1 MKILNS
7 QMFVVIFAA
16 ALVIGAAAYYAQDR
30 QAKASANEQGG
41 APQAMP
47 VSVNVVKSAPVQIW
61 NDYSARLEAVDFAEI
76 RPQVSG
82 TISQVRFED
91 GQAVEKGDILYVIDP
106 RPYEAAVNQAK
117 AELNAAKNQS
127 SLTWKELGRAKELI
141 KTSAISKR
149 ILDERSN
156 DHSVA
161 AATAKAAQARL
172 DRALI
177 DLDYAYVKAP
187 ISGRVSRAE
196 IKEGNLVQAGPGAPL
211 LTSIVSMEGIYADF
225 EVDEQ
230 SYLKYIRSNARDLA
244 AENNVPVKLM
254 LGGDEIEYRGFIHSF
269 DNQIDVSSGTIRARA
284 LFANEDG
291 ALLPGMFA
299 SVKMG
304 TPSKQD
310 KILLNERAIGT
321 DQDRKYVYVVN
332 EQSMVEYRTVQIG
345 ESIAGDR
352 VIKSGLSDGDLVITE
367 GIIKIRPGMP
377 VAPMNQDNAEMAD
390 KQEAP
395 TE

>member
-1 MKILNS
+1 
-7 QMFVVIFAA
+7 MFVVIFAA